1 MKTKV
6 ILATAMLAFAVPAA
20 KAQVVLDMSL
30 ITCGQYLKAAPDD
43 QAMIASWMSG
53 YFMSSKNLT
62 NVDMRYVKRNHEVVG
77 KYCKQHPKDMLMDAI
92 TKKGIR

>member
-1 MKTKV
+1 MKTKL
-6 ILATAMLAFAVPAA
+6 ILAAAMLAFAVPAA

-30 ITCGQYLKAAPDD
+30 ITCDQFMKAPEADKVL
-43 QAMIASWMSG
+43 ISSWMSG

-77 KYCKQHPKDMLMDAI
+77 KYCKTHPKAKLMDAVA
-92 TKKGIR
+92 KNAK